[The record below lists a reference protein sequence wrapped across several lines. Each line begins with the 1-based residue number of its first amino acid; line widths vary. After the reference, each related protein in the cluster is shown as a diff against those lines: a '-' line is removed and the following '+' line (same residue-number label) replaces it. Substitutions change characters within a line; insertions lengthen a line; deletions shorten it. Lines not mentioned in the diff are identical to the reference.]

1 MKQTLAI
8 LSLILLIRVS
18 GAAQNA
24 EAHDTTI
31 TTYRR
36 SSLTSILVT
45 HPERTYGSEITGVFY
60 EIPIPDK
67 FDDHTIPL
75 QTVPLRV
82 PRRKKKA
89 RATLDK
95 MIAGQDIP
103 RSMVNK
109 WFNRDPKSKAFDMSL
124 VHQRG
129 NYDATLFDVKQAK
142 QTKRGV
148 ARIDDAGQELI
159 GNTFLLVNDITYF
172 DKSVAAQIAGAVIKI
187 VGIVATIA
195 VIAAGDN
202 NNNSTSLMDA
212 TNDLGDMVSKIEGF
226 KVTVTSHLYRL
237 DWSDSTMLTFYDSYY
252 FDNEDFLNGDVAAL
266 DAKRSS
272 YDETPDLFTLS
283 YVGTQ
288 KVKSGKTS
296 MKGVNRDTPEEMIR
310 KVCARAIDKSI
321 VKLQES
327 HEEFRVKTPLFRVRV
342 DTMRY
347 FLPFLNHS
355 RKRVLAE
362 VGMKEGVTTRSK
374 FEVLEANLEDDG
386 KITYKRMGIVKPVFG
401 KIWDNRFMAV
411 EEEARGAR
419 RSGTEFRVVRGS
431 NLQPGMLL
439 RECRK
444 PVDYQPDCL
453 GVDVGFGGISGLGA
467 AVDVNVR
474 WLHNFTPHFGW
485 EVIGVK
491 GIYGSGVYGMQA
503 MTGVH
508 LQTSQFIN
516 PKKIPLLK
524 HFSQLD
530 KKMSLYGDYR
540 IGVNTTGMCYEIA
553 AGMNFTK
560 KFFVGLAYNHQGG
573 DTESSTNYDRVN
585 LDMNY
590 VALRT
595 GFNF

>member
-1 MKQTLAI
+1 MKRTFAI
-8 LSLILLIRVS
+8 LSLILLSRVS
-18 GAAQNA
+18 GVAQNA
-24 EAHDTTI
+24 EARDTTI

-45 HPERTYGSEITGVFY
+45 HPERTYGSEITDVFY
-60 EIPIPDK
+60 KIPIPDK
-67 FDDHTIPL
+67 FDDHTIPPR
-75 QTVPLRV
+75 TVPLRV
-82 PRRKKKA
+82 PRRKRKA
-89 RATLDK
+89 QEALNK
-95 MIAGQDIP
+95 MITGQDIP
-103 RSMVNK
+103 RSMVSK
-109 WFNRDPKSKAFDMSL
+109 WYNRDPKSKAFDMSL
-124 VHQRG
+124 VYQRG
-129 NYDATLFDVKQAK
+129 NYDATILDVKQAK

-159 GNTFLLVNDITYF
+159 SNTFLLVNDITYF
-172 DKSVAAQIAGAVIKI
+172 DKSVAAQIAGVLI
-187 VGIVATIA
+187 IVAGGVAAIA
-195 VIAAGDN
+195 TG
-202 NNNSTSLMDA
+202 NSDIIDA
-212 TNDLGDMVSKIEGF
+212 TNDLGEMVSKIEGF

-252 FDNEDFLNGDVAAL
+252 FDKKDFLDGDVAL
-266 DAKRSS
+266 VDAKRKG

-283 YVGTQ
+283 YVGSQ

-296 MKGVNRDTPEEMIR
+296 MKGINRDTPEEMIR

-327 HEEFRVKTPLFRVRV
+327 HEEFRVKTPVADVWEDNSRH
-342 DTMRY
+342 
-347 FLPFLNHS
+347 FLSFLNRH
-355 RKRVLAE
+355 KERVVAE
-362 VGMKEGVTTRSK
+362 VGMKEGVTARSK

-386 KITYKRMGIVKPVFG
+386 KITYKRMGIVRPVFG
-401 KIWDNRFMAV
+401 RIWDNRFMAV

-419 RSGTEFRVVRGS
+419 LDGTEFRVVRGS

-439 RECRK
+439 RECRN
-444 PVDYQPDCL
+444 PVDYQANCL
-453 GVDVGFGGISGLGA
+453 GVDVGFGGIPGLGA

-474 WLHNFTPHFGW
+474 WLHNFTPYFGW
-485 EVIGVK
+485 DVIDVK
-491 GIYGSGVYGMQA
+491 GIYGSGVRGVQV

-524 HFSQLD
+524 HLSQLD

-540 IGVNTTGMCYEIA
+540 MGGNTTGMCYEIA
-553 AGMNFTK
+553 TGVNLTK

-573 DTESSTNYDRVN
+573 DTESNSSTNYDRVN
-585 LDMNY
+585 LDMKY